1 MRRKGRDE
9 EDQYAAGGFGIEAQ
23 PAQDLYAMA
32 GVAEVEPVA
41 VLSHAEGVAGGAA
54 IEPSADAMQTD
65 ILRLRDDTPLQSVPA
80 HATTNEHGQTLW
92 ADEAGV
98 SWCQDPD
105 CSLKRYDAESGTW
118 VAHQ

>member
-1 MRRKGRDE
+1 MRRSGRDE
-9 EDQYAAGGFGIEAQ
+9 ESQHAGGFGIDAQ

-41 VLSHAEGVAGGAA
+41 VLSHAEGVAGVAA

-65 ILRLRDDTPLQSVPA
+65 LLGLRADTPLQSVPA

-105 CSLKRYDAESGTW
+105 GSLKRYDAESGTW
-118 VAHQ
+118 VPHQ